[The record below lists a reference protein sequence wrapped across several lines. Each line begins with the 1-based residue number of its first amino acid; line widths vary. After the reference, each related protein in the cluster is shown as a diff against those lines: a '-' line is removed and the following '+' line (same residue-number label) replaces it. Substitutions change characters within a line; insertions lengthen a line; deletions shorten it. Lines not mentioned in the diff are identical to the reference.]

1 VDWSH
6 ALLTEPERTLFR
18 RLGVFMGGFDLDA
31 AQAVAT
37 TTEAEQFQILDQLSL
52 LVDKSLVIADDV
64 SGGMRYRLLETMR
77 QYALEKLSES
87 SEADTVRDRHRD
99 HYVGAAAA
107 FEDNDQRVVEWAEDE
122 IDNLRAAHTWSL
134 ETSEFEQA
142 LRLMSSLQRL
152 WVTRGRMPEGI
163 AGFEFVFSDNRYR
176 DADVTPAVWVRAVAD
191 QSILAAWTATPLSL
205 ERAQEALAAARELG
219 NASLTAACL
228 AACGG
233 LAYYSPDVART
244 YLAEAIDLARA
255 SGDRSMFCHILS
267 YLGFAAHVAG
277 EPIASQ
283 IASEE
288 GRVVADAIGDE
299 FMSRHCRVWLGIAL
313 GYRGEVAAGL
323 AALQSVPEEA
333 RAADERML
341 TLFGLLAQGAAFAYQ
356 GDVAAALATAQA
368 ALDTSASMG
377 GFHEDAVY
385 AAMAV
390 AALAAG
396 DAAAAKTACESA
408 MNHTVRQ
415 RAIYTRT
422 MTPMV
427 EALLGCGELLPARQ
441 WADDTAVVTLGTHR
455 LTVLVARAYVA
466 MAQGELDQADRD
478 AHDALA
484 IAADTGGYFR
494 VPEALEV
501 LARLACGDDNHRH
514 AARLFG
520 AAEALRERMLVVR
533 YPVFSEGYDATVT
546 LTREEL
552 GEADFDAAWAEGN
565 RLSAEDAIAYA
576 QRGRGERKRPA
587 SGWESLTP
595 TEHDVVR
602 LVAEGLGNKDIA
614 ERLFISPRTV
624 QTHLTHVYAKLGMM
638 SRIQL
643 VQEAGRHA

>member
-255 SGDRSMFCHILS
+255 SGDRSMLCHILS

-341 TLFGLLAQGAAFAYQ
+341 THSGFSPRAPRSPTR
-356 GDVAAALATAQA
+356 V
-368 ALDTSASMG
+368 TS
-377 GFHEDAVY
+377 
-385 AAMAV
+385 
-390 AALAAG
+390 
-396 DAAAAKTACESA
+396 
-408 MNHTVRQ
+408 Q
-415 RAIYTRT
+415 
-422 MTPMV
+422 
-427 EALLGCGELLPARQ
+427 
-441 WADDTAVVTLGTHR
+441 
-455 LTVLVARAYVA
+455 
-466 MAQGELDQADRD
+466 
-478 AHDALA
+478 
-484 IAADTGGYFR
+484 
-494 VPEALEV
+494 
-501 LARLACGDDNHRH
+501 
-514 AARLFG
+514 
-520 AAEALRERMLVVR
+520 
-533 YPVFSEGYDATVT
+533 
-546 LTREEL
+546 
-552 GEADFDAAWAEGN
+552 
-565 RLSAEDAIAYA
+565 RLS
-576 QRGRGERKRPA
+576 RRRKP
-587 SGWESLTP
+587 
-595 TEHDVVR
+595 
-602 LVAEGLGNKDIA
+602 
-614 ERLFISPRTV
+614 
-624 QTHLTHVYAKLGMM
+624 HLTHRPRWAVSTRTPSTRRWPSQHSPPGTPRQRRRRAN
-638 SRIQL
+638 RP
-643 VQEAGRHA
+643 